1 MPELTLLLG
10 LLCLAGSLSC
20 EAPKREV
27 PLDHATLNAGLDPK
41 NQQVLALVEY
51 FESQGVELVHDRMAG
66 GG

>member
-10 LLCLAGSLSC
+10 LLCLAGSLGC

-41 NQQVLALVEY
+41 TPASWRWWTTSSLTGW
-51 FESQGVELVHDRMAG
+51 SWRMIETAG